1 MKFQTGKCSQAHIG
15 ALWSV
20 LIMLMTVSVNIR
32 AETIHHELHV
42 KLQPEQARI
51 SVRDNVQFPMNTE
64 SAVFSLRSSLTVNAP
79 GVELEM
85 LGDTTEGRVRHYRI
99 NRLPAD
105 GKVQLHYQG
114 NISSDGT
121 KGTFDMPE
129 SVLSPDGVYL
139 DGGSAWLPRFDNYL
153 WYTFKLHVEA
163 PADWEIVSQGRRQ
176 HLQNNFI
183 FDMMHPQDNVY
194 LVGGPYKRYSQVHD
208 GIEIAAY
215 LYEADATLASN
226 YLQASAEY
234 LSLYS
239 DWIGPYPY
247 TKFEI
252 VENRWQTG
260 FGMPSFTLLGSRV
273 IRLPF
278 ILYTSLPHEILH
290 NWWGNGV
297 FVDFAKGNWSEG
309 LTAYMADHFNDEQ
322 KGKDKEYRRKAL
334 ERYANYAAEGRD
346 IALADFSSR
355 HDEASQAVGYS
366 KSMMLFHMMRKQ
378 AGDDLFKE
386 NIRLLW
392 QRYQFKPV
400 GFSDVIRELFAG
412 NDDDYKA
419 FVEQWLNQPGA
430 PEITLGEVAV
440 NKLSDGYALRLEVNQ
455 KQPGPGYKMQVPLEV
470 TLEGNEQLQREQIML
485 SEKHNVV
492 TLNYKQRPQGVVLDP
507 DYDVFRLL
515 HPGERPAS
523 MGRLFG
529 AEKQLM
535 VLPANATAEQ
545 NRAWQQLAAAWQKRY
560 KNVELVN
567 DSAVKNLPE
576 DTAVWLLGWQNA
588 LLEENLPRFSAA
600 SQQLS
605 ADIAKIGNQHFNAKE
620 HAVVL
625 LDADNSRTPLGFI
638 GADDAEVVALMARK
652 LPHYS
657 SYGVLAFS
665 KPEGNN
671 LLKQHLPVQI
681 SPMARQLAE

>member
-1 MKFQTGKCSQAHIG
+1 MKFHTGNSWQIHIG
-15 ALWSV
+15 YLWLV
-20 LIMLMTVSVNIR
+20 LIMLMTVSANIS

-51 SVRDNVQFPMNTE
+51 SVRDLVQFPINTG

-79 GVELEM
+79 GVVLEM
-85 LGDTTEGRVRHYRI
+85 LDDTAEGRLRHYRI

-105 GKVQLHYQG
+105 GKVQLNYQG

-129 SVLSPDGVYL
+129 SVLSREGVYL
-139 DGGSAWLPRFDNYL
+139 DGGSAWVPRFDNYL
-153 WYTFKLHVEA
+153 WYTFRLQVEA
-163 PADWEIVSQGRRQ
+163 PADWEVVSQGKRQ
-176 HLQNNFI
+176 HLDNSFI
-183 FDMMHPQDNVY
+183 FDMIHPQDNVY
-194 LVGGPYKRYSQVHD
+194 LVGGPYKRFSLMHD

-215 LYEADATLASN
+215 LYEDDTKLATS
-226 YLQASAEY
+226 YLQASADY

-239 DWIGPYPY
+239 DWIAPYPY

-278 ILYTSLPHEILH
+278 ILHTSLPHEILH

-297 FVDFAKGNWSEG
+297 FVDFSRGNWSEG

-322 KGKDKEYRRKAL
+322 QGQDREYRRKAL
-334 ERYANYAAEGRD
+334 ERYANFAAEGRD

-366 KSMMLFHMMRKQ
+366 KSMMLFHMIRKQ
-378 AGDDLFKE
+378 AGDDLFRE
-386 NIRLLW
+386 NIRQLW
-392 QRYQFKPV
+392 QRYRFRPV
-400 GFSDVIRELFAG
+400 GFSDVIQQLYPG
-412 NDDDYKA
+412 NYDDYKT
-419 FVEQWLNQPGA
+419 FVGQWLNQPGA
-430 PEITLGEVAV
+430 PEIILGEVAV
-440 NKLSDGYALRLEVNQ
+440 NKLSDGYALKVEVNQ
-455 KQPGPGYKMQVPLEV
+455 KQPGPSYKMQVPLEV
-470 TLEGNEQLQREQIML
+470 TLEGNEQPQRVRIML

-492 TLNYKQRPQGVVLDP
+492 TLKYKQRPRAVVLDP

-515 HPGERPAS
+515 HPSERPAS
-523 MGRLFG
+523 LGRIFG
-529 AEKQLM
+529 AKKQLL
-535 VLPANATAEQ
+535 VIPANATAEQ
-545 NRAWQQLAAAWQKRY
+545 SQAWQQLAAAWKKRY
-560 KNVELVN
+560 KNVELVKDN
-567 DSAVKNLPE
+567 ALKSLPD
-576 DTAVWLLGWQNA
+576 DTATWLLGWKNA
-588 LLEENLPRFSAA
+588 LLENQQQRFAST

-605 ADIAKIGNQHFNAKE
+605 TDIAKIGNKKFNARE

-625 LDADNSRTPLGFI
+625 LDEDNSRTPLGFI
-638 GADDAEVVALMARK
+638 GADDPEVIALMAKK

-665 KPEGNN
+665 KPEANN
-671 LLKQHLPVQI
+671 VLKRHLPVKV
-681 SPMARQLAE
+681 SSMARQLAE

>member
-1 MKFQTGKCSQAHIG
+1 
-15 ALWSV
+15 
-20 LIMLMTVSVNIR
+20 MTVSASIR

-51 SVRDNVQFPMNTE
+51 SVRDHVQFPMNTE
-64 SAVFSLRSSLTVNAP
+64 NAVFSLRSSLTVKAP
-79 GVELEM
+79 GLVLEM
-85 LGDTTEGRVRHYRI
+85 LGDTAEGRVRHYRI

-129 SVLSPDGVYL
+129 SVLSTDGVYL

-153 WYTFKLHVEA
+153 WYTFNLLVEA
-163 PADWEIVSQGRRQ
+163 PADWEIISQGKRQ
-176 HLQNNFI
+176 RQQNNFI
-183 FDMMHPQDNVY
+183 FDMIHPQDNVY
-194 LVGGPYKRYSQVHD
+194 LVGGPYKRYSQMHD
-208 GIEIAAY
+208 GIEIAAC
-215 LYEADATLASN
+215 LYESDTKLAMN

-234 LSLYS
+234 LNLYS
-239 DWIGPYPY
+239 EWIGPYPY

-260 FGMPSFTLLGSRV
+260 YGMPSFTLLGSRV

-297 FVDFAKGNWSEG
+297 FVDFSRGNWSEG

-322 KGKDKEYRRKAL
+322 QGKDKEYRRKAL

-366 KSMMLFHMMRKQ
+366 KSMMLFHMMREQ
-378 AGDDLFKE
+378 SGDDLFKE
-386 NIRLLW
+386 NIRQFW
-392 QRYQFKPV
+392 QAYRFRPV
-400 GFSDVIRELFAG
+400 GFSDVVRLLYPG
-412 NDDDYKA
+412 KDDDYKA

-430 PEITLGEVAV
+430 PEITLGEVVV
-440 NKLSDGYALRLEVNQ
+440 NKVSDGYALRLEVNQ
-455 KQPGPGYKMQVPLEV
+455 KQPGPGYKLQVPLDIM
-470 TLEGNEQLQREQIML
+470 LEGKEKPQREQIML

-492 TLNYKQRPQGVVLDP
+492 TLKYKQRPQAVALDP

-529 AEKQLM
+529 AQKQLL
-535 VLPANATAEQ
+535 VLPANAAAEQ
-545 NRAWQQLAAAWQKRY
+545 NLAWQQLAAAWKMRY
-560 KNVELVN
+560 KNVEIVY
-567 DSAVKNLPE
+567 DSVVKNLPD
-576 DTAVWLLGWQNA
+576 DTAVWLLGWQNV
-588 LLEENLPRFSAA
+588 LLEENLPRFSAT

-605 ADIAKIGNQHFNAKE
+605 ADIAKVGNQQFNAKE

-638 GADDAEVVALMARK
+638 GADDPEVITLMARK

-665 KPEGNN
+665 KPEANN
-671 LLKQHLPVQI
+671 LLKQHLPVQM